1 MGGATKGLNDMEFK
15 FGVGDIV
22 RIKPG
27 DILNKYVGAIGIV
40 REQENV
46 PWLPNPA
53 YVIEMPK
60 SVVDNT
66 LILDSG
72 IRING
77 MQVEGKDLELVEY
90 GILSEAAKEL
100 WTTISNQRVNNKY
113 NTWEIRIRPS
123 DDDKDTTYAELYVN
137 GRFEGAEYVNRY
149 HTDKYSA
156 GTACVEVCKKLFD
169 VKDTEEK
176 SEEIPAPKYYTGK
189 VICTGDSEF
198 FTKGKIY
205 KVENGTIC
213 LDTGDEFVKF
223 RSLEELNA
231 FSLFANAKF
240 IEFVE

>member
-1 MGGATKGLNDMEFK
+1 MGGAMKGLNDMNFK
-15 FGVGDIV
+15 FNVDDIV

-27 DILNKYVGAIGIV
+27 DILSKYVGAIGIV

-46 PWLPNPA
+46 PWIPNPA

-77 MQVEGKDLELVEY
+77 MQVDGKDLELVEY
-90 GILSEAAKEL
+90 DLLSEAAKEL
-100 WTTISNQRVNNKY
+100 WTTVSNQRVNNKY
-113 NTWEIRIRPS
+113 NTWEVRIRPS
-123 DDDKDTTYAELYVN
+123 DDDKDSTYAELYVN
-137 GRFEGAEYVNRY
+137 GRFENSEYVNRY

-169 VKDTEEK
+169 VKDAEEK
-176 SEEIPAPKYYTGK
+176 SEEISTPKYYTGK
-189 VICTGDSEF
+189 VVCIERNTWF
-198 FTKGKIY
+198 AQGKVYEVKDGNVIDDQGSIY
-205 KVENGTIC
+205 SFIEGVNDMCDQIKVE
-213 LDTGDEFVKF
+213 
-223 RSLEELNA
+223 
-231 FSLFANAKF
+231 F

>member
-1 MGGATKGLNDMEFK
+1 MEFDI
-15 FGVGDIV
+15 GDIV

-27 DILNKYVGAIGIV
+27 FISEKYVGAIGVI

-90 GILSEAAKEL
+90 GLLSEAAEEL

-113 NTWEIRIRPS
+113 NTWEVRIRPS
-123 DDDKDTTYAELYVN
+123 DDDKDFTCAELYVN
-137 GRFEGAEYVNRY
+137 GRFENREFVKRY
-149 HTDKYSA
+149 HEDEYNV
-156 GTACVEVCKKLFD
+156 GTACVEVCKKLFG
-169 VKDTEEK
+169 VENAEEK
-176 SEEIPAPKYYTGK
+176 SEESPAPKYYTGK
-189 VICTGDSEF
+189 VVCIERNPW
-198 FTKGKIY
+198 FTQGKVYEVKDGNVIDDQGSIY
-205 KVENGTIC
+205 SFIEGVNDMCAQIKVE
-213 LDTGDEFVKF
+213 
-223 RSLEELNA
+223 
-231 FSLFANAKF
+231 F

>member
-1 MGGATKGLNDMEFK
+1 MKGLNNMEFK
-15 FGVGDIV
+15 FSVGDIV

-60 SVVDNT
+60 SVIDNA

-77 MQVEGKDLELVEY
+77 MQVESKDLELVEY
-90 GILSEAAKEL
+90 GLLSKVAKEL

-113 NTWEIRIRPS
+113 NTWEVRIRPN
-123 DDDKDTTYAELYVN
+123 DDDEDFTCAELYVN
-137 GRFEGAEYVNRY
+137 GRFENREFVKRY
-149 HTDKYSA
+149 HEDEYSA
-156 GTACVEVCKKLFD
+156 GTACVEVCKKLFG
-169 VKDTEEK
+169 VENAEEK
-176 SEEIPAPKYYTGK
+176 SEKIPTPKYYTGK
-189 VICTGDSEF
+189 VVCVERNPW
-198 FTKGKIY
+198 FTQGKVYEVEEGNVIDDQGSIY
-205 KVENGTIC
+205 GFIEGVNDMCDQIKVE
-213 LDTGDEFVKF
+213 
-223 RSLEELNA
+223 
-231 FSLFANAKF
+231 F

>member
-1 MGGATKGLNDMEFK
+1 MEFK
-15 FGVGDIV
+15 FSVGDIV

-27 DILNKYVGAIGIV
+27 CISNKYVGAIGIV

-77 MQVEGKDLELVEY
+77 MQVEGKDLEFVEY
-90 GILSEAAKEL
+90 DILSEAAKEL

-123 DDDKDTTYAELYVN
+123 DDDKDFTCAELYVN
-137 GRFEGAEYVNRY
+137 GRFENREFVKRY
-149 HTDKYSA
+149 HEDEYNV
-156 GTACVEVCKKLFD
+156 GTACIEVCKKLFG
-169 VKDTEEK
+169 VENAEEK
-176 SEEIPAPKYYTGK
+176 SEEIPTPKWFNGRVVCVKGNLSFTTGRIYDVVDGTLIDNVGDKFYY
-189 VICTGDSEF
+189 
-198 FTKGKIY
+198 FTDVNDMNSRMK
-205 KVENGTIC
+205 
-213 LDTGDEFVKF
+213 
-223 RSLEELNA
+223 A
-231 FSLFANAKF
+231 QF
-240 IEFVE
+240 IEVI

>member
-1 MGGATKGLNDMEFK
+1 MKGLNDMEFK

-123 DDDKDTTYAELYVN
+123 DDDKDFTCAELYVN
-137 GRFEGAEYVNRY
+137 GRFENREFVKRY
-149 HTDKYSA
+149 HEDEYNV
-156 GTACVEVCKKLFD
+156 GTACVEVCKKLFG
-169 VKDTEEK
+169 VENAEEK
-176 SEEIPAPKYYTGK
+176 SEEIPTPKWFNGK
-189 VICTGDSEF
+189 VVCVKGNMCFTTGRIYDVVDGALIDNVGDKF
-198 FTKGKIY
+198 YYFTDVNDMNNRMK
-205 KVENGTIC
+205 
-213 LDTGDEFVKF
+213 
-223 RSLEELNA
+223 A
-231 FSLFANAKF
+231 QF
-240 IEFVE
+240 IEVI

>member
-1 MGGATKGLNDMEFK
+1 MVGVMKGLNDMEFDI
-15 FGVGDIV
+15 GDIV

-27 DILNKYVGAIGIV
+27 YISNKYVGAIGIV

-90 GILSEAAKEL
+90 GLLSEAAEEL

-113 NTWEIRIRPS
+113 NTWEVRIRPS
-123 DDDKDTTYAELYVN
+123 DDDKDFTCAELYVN
-137 GRFEGAEYVNRY
+137 GRFENREFVKRY
-149 HTDKYSA
+149 HKDEYNV
-156 GTACVEVCKKLFD
+156 GTACVEVCKKLFG
-169 VKDTEEK
+169 VENAEEK
-176 SEEIPAPKYYTGK
+176 SEESPAPKYYTGK
-189 VICTGDSEF
+189 VVCIERNPW
-198 FTKGKIY
+198 FTQGKVY
-205 KVENGTIC
+205 KVKDGNVIDDQGSIYSFIEGVNDMCAQIKV
-213 LDTGDEFVKF
+213 E
-223 RSLEELNA
+223 
-231 FSLFANAKF
+231 F

>member
-1 MGGATKGLNDMEFK
+1 MKGLNDMEFK

-27 DILNKYVGAIGIV
+27 NILNKYVGAIGIV
-40 REQENV
+40 RKQENV

-123 DDDKDTTYAELYVN
+123 DDDKDFTCAELYVN
-137 GRFEGAEYVNRY
+137 GRFENREFVKRY
-149 HTDKYSA
+149 HEDEYNV
-156 GTACVEVCKKLFD
+156 GTACIEVCKKLFG
-169 VKDTEEK
+169 VENAEEK
-176 SEEIPAPKYYTGK
+176 SEEIPTPKWFNGK
-189 VICTGDSEF
+189 VVCVKGNLSFATGRIYDVVDGVLIDNVGDKF
-198 FTKGKIY
+198 YYFTDVNDMNSRMK
-205 KVENGTIC
+205 
-213 LDTGDEFVKF
+213 
-223 RSLEELNA
+223 A
-231 FSLFANAKF
+231 QF
-240 IEFVE
+240 IEVI

>member
-1 MGGATKGLNDMEFK
+1 MVGVMKGLNDMEFDI
-15 FGVGDIV
+15 GDIV

-27 DILNKYVGAIGIV
+27 YISNKYVGAIGIV

-90 GILSEAAKEL
+90 GLLSEAAEEL

-113 NTWEIRIRPS
+113 NTWEVRIRPS
-123 DDDKDTTYAELYVN
+123 DDDKDFTCAELYVN
-137 GRFEGAEYVNRY
+137 GRFENREFVKRY
-149 HTDKYSA
+149 HEDEYNV
-156 GTACVEVCKKLFD
+156 GTACVEVCKKLFG
-169 VKDTEEK
+169 VENAEEK
-176 SEEIPAPKYYTGK
+176 SEESPAPKYYTGK
-189 VICTGDSEF
+189 VVCIERNPW
-198 FTKGKIY
+198 FTQGKVYEVKDGNVIDDQGSIY
-205 KVENGTIC
+205 SFIEGVNDMCAQIKVE
-213 LDTGDEFVKF
+213 
-223 RSLEELNA
+223 
-231 FSLFANAKF
+231 F
-240 IEFVE
+240 IEFIE